1 MRNRIKVTNFLLVF
15 TTKNVLLHN
24 KSEIPRKK
32 LEKRRI
38 SIFFYKNL
46 IKKWKKK
53 QWISLDLFEY
63 DMLMIEIEEKFIG
76 SYTDR
81 FVGEIWIYF

>member
-38 SIFFYKNL
+38 SIFFLKEFNKEMKEKAMNL
-46 IKKWKKK
+46 IR
-53 QWISLDLFEY
+53 
-63 DMLMIEIEEKFIG
+63 FI
-76 SYTDR
+76 
-81 FVGEIWIYF
+81 